1 MADTRLRTP
10 LSRALGLGSAK
21 EGVGH
26 WWLER
31 VSAVALIPLG
41 LWFCASL
48 IAVAGSDRL
57 ALVTWLKSPVSA
69 ILMIL
74 TLIATFY
81 HGALGL
87 QVVIEDYAP
96 GEGSRIALIVVT
108 KLLAFLLAVAGIFAV
123 LKLAFG
129 G

>member
-1 MADTRLRTP
+1 MAPLRSP

-21 EGVGH
+21 EGVAQ
-26 WWLER
+26 WWTQR
-31 VSAVALIPLG
+31 VTAVALVPLG

-48 IAVAGSDRL
+48 VSLAGAGRAV
-57 ALVTWLKSPVSA
+57 LVEWLHGPVAA

-74 TLIATFY
+74 TIGAAFY
-81 HGALGL
+81 HGALGI

-96 GEGSRIALIVVT
+96 NEGAKIVGIVLT
-108 KLLAFLLAVAGIFAV
+108 KLAAFLLAVAGIFAV